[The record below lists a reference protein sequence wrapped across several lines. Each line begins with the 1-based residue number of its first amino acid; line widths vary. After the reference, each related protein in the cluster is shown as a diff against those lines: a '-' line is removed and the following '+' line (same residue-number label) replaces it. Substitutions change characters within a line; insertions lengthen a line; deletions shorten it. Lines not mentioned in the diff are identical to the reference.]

1 VEPEPSHLERAPT
14 GRLRS
19 RIVAFAVVAMA
30 VQLLAPASYY
40 LRHDPYDER
49 FAWRMFS
56 SVRLHTCATTAVET
70 VGGATREVPLAE
82 TIHQAWITNLRRN
95 RRDVAV
101 RLLEKRCDEPGVARV
116 EVRNV
121 CRSTSGAALPPQVY
135 ALDCATG
142 VLSLPAWLQV
152 TR

>member
-56 SVRLHTCATTAVET
+56 SVRLHTCSTSAVET
-70 VGGATREVPLAE
+70 VGGAEREIRLSE

-101 RLLEKRCDEPGVARV
+101 RLLERRCEEPGVARV
-116 EVRNV
+116 EVRNA
-121 CRSTSGAALPPQVY
+121 CRSTSGAALPAQIY
-135 ALDCATG
+135 ALDCTTG
-142 VLSLPAWLQV
+142 ELSLPAWLQV